1 MALWHR
7 LQALEARISPVF
19 LNMEPIFILYIGITR
34 GLYVLNSIS
43 NMPLNTKIYYYNINI
58 QRIVDIIIGLKFEYT
73 SVSEYCDSED
83 RFYNV

>member
-1 MALWHR
+1 
-7 LQALEARISPVF
+7 
-19 LNMEPIFILYIGITR
+19 MEPIFILYIGITR
-34 GLYVLNSIS
+34 GLYVVNSIS

-83 RFYNV
+83 KFYNV

>member
-7 LQALEARISPVF
+7 LQALEARISQVF
-19 LNMEPIFILYIGITR
+19 FNMEPIFILYIGITR
-34 GLYVLNSIS
+34 GLYVVNSIS

-83 RFYNV
+83 KFYNV